1 MVLFYL
7 SPDKAFKH
15 FCRYGV
21 EQEFCH
27 YFADLPSTDRFM
39 AVVLRPL
46 LPFYLLLHCYRGQKI
61 GRVPMVSPGAQGRAP
76 PTRGGCSFCWW
87 GRMPAP
93 LPG

>member
-61 GRVPMVSPGAQGRAP
+61 RSCFTPVLDQSTRTKGPTIQLVP
-76 PTRGGCSFCWW
+76 
-87 GRMPAP
+87 
-93 LPG
+93 